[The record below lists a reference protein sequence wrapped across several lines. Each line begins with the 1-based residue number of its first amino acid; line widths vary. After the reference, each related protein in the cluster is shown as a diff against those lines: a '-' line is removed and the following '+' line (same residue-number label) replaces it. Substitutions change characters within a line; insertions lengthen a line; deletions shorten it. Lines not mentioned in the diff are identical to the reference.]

1 MVVLINGAFGIG
13 KTTVA
18 RLLSQRLPGSV
29 IFDPERIGFVLQR
42 FRRILGRPVE
52 DFQDLRSWRRLSI
65 LGIRAARAFR
75 PHVIVPMAISNAS
88 YLREIRE
95 GVARFEPRAQHFCL
109 TAPLSVVE
117 ERLRHRS
124 GWSTEAGRSWQYQ
137 RAAECCSAHEG
148 PGFEE
153 RISTQDRTAG
163 QVAEY
168 LLDRLKTEG
177 LDPT

>member
-1 MVVLINGAFGIG
+1 MVFFINGAFGIG

-18 RLLSQRLPGSV
+18 RSLSRRIPGSV

-42 FRRILGRPVE
+42 FRRISGRPVE

-75 PHVIVPMAISNAS
+75 PHVIVPMAISSLS

-95 GVARFEPRAQHFCL
+95 GVARFEPRAPHFCL
-109 TAPLSVVE
+109 IAPLPIVR
-117 ERLRHRS
+117 ERLQRRS
-124 GWSTEAGRSWQYQ
+124 GWSTEEGRAWQYR

-148 PGFEE
+148 AGFEE
-153 RISTQDRTAG
+153 RIPTGDRTAD
-163 QVAEY
+163 QVTEY
-168 LLDRLKTEG
+168 LLERLRAEG
-177 LDPT
+177 LGPS